1 MNLSPALDR
10 PPLVT
15 VTPDGLYCP
24 PGRFHIDPWRPVER
38 ALITHAHGDHARWGS
53 ARYLSASPALS
64 LLRKRLGPEAT
75 IAVLPY
81 GERLQV
87 GDTTISF
94 HPAGH
99 ILGSA
104 QIRIEHRGEVWVV
117 SGDYK
122 RDPDPTCLPFEPVH
136 CDTFITEATF
146 ALPIYRWDDL
156 RLIAEDILRW
166 WEGNREAGRASV
178 LYCYALGKAQR
189 ILAELAQLT
198 DREVLVHGATHV
210 LVESYR
216 EAGVHMLPTRHV
228 SEVEKGA
235 SYAGALVLAPPSA
248 AGSPWMRRFGDHET
262 GFASGWMRVRGNRRR
277 RGYDRGFVLSDHAD
291 WPGLLR
297 TVKDTRASRVLATHG
312 YSEVL
317 ARYLRENLGV
327 DAAPLETHFQGET
340 EE

>member
-1 MNLSPALDR
+1 MNVSPSLDR

-53 ARYLSASPALS
+53 AKYLSASPAMS
-64 LLRKRLGPEAT
+64 LLRKRLGPEAN

-87 GDTTISF
+87 GDTTLSF

-166 WEGNREAGRASV
+166 WDGNREAGRASV

-210 LVESYR
+210 LVEAYR

-291 WPGLLR
+291 WPSLLR